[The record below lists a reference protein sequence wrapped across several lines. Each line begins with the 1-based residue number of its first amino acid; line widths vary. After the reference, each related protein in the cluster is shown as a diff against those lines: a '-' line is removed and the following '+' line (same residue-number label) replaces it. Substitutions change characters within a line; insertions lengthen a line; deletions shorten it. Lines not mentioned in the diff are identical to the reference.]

1 MLTNLLIILLFNFVV
16 ITILWLSS
24 LKTQR
29 ADFIDIY
36 WGPSFFISFLL
47 LLYVTNKFS
56 NLNLLT
62 ICLIGAWG
70 FRLGIYLL
78 KRNINK
84 AEDIRYVKIREL
96 RGNVGLYFTAYL
108 IQILLIP
115 IISLPMI
122 SMISAESNFNLFSFL
137 GLCIAISGIIIESVA
152 DYQLSKFK
160 SKGINNDKV
169 MNEGLWHYSRHP
181 NYFGDTLFW
190 WGLTLFCF
198 SISNNL
204 IIFVS
209 PIIMTYLL
217 LKVSGV
223 TMLENRLSK
232 KKEGYDDYMRTTSSF
247 IILPKK
253 KNVTKT

>member
-160 SKGINNDKV
+160 SKGI
-169 MNEGLWHYSRHP
+169 
-181 NYFGDTLFW
+181 
-190 WGLTLFCF
+190 
-198 SISNNL
+198 
-204 IIFVS
+204 
-209 PIIMTYLL
+209 
-217 LKVSGV
+217 
-223 TMLENRLSK
+223 
-232 KKEGYDDYMRTTSSF
+232 
-247 IILPKK
+247 
-253 KNVTKT
+253 